1 MSERQEMFSGTRE
14 VHERHRFDEARLA
27 RWMESNVPGFRGPL
41 AVREFKGGQSNPTYR
56 LEAPSGRYA
65 LRRKPPGELLPS
77 AHAVDREYRV
87 LTALGGTDVPV
98 PRTHA
103 LCTDES
109 VIGTWFY
116 VMDCVEGRVIWDPT
130 MPGFTPAE
138 RTAAWHSM
146 TASLAALHRVDP
158 AAVGL
163 GDYGRPGNYFARQ
176 VARWSRQ
183 YAASETESI
192 PAMDKLAE
200 WLPQHLPPAGGHSIV
215 HGDYKLDNAILHASE
230 PRVVAILDW
239 ELSTTGDPL
248 ADFTYLLLPWWTQGG
263 FEENPERAAL
273 GIPSKAELTDAYCRR
288 TGRAALP
295 RFEFYLVFHLF
306 RAAAIQQGILGRV
319 RDGTAASE
327 HAASVA
333 SNVRGYAER
342 AWEVASRG

>member
-27 RWMESNVPGFRGPL
+27 RWLEANVAGFRGPL
-41 AVREFKGGQSNPTYR
+41 AVREFRGGQSNPTYR
-56 LEAPSGRYA
+56 LEAASGSYA
-65 LRRKPPGELLPS
+65 LRRKPPGALLPS

-87 LTALGGTDVPV
+87 LTALGPTGVPV

-103 LCTDES
+103 LCTDDS

-116 VMDCVEGRVIWDPT
+116 VMDCVEGRVIWESS
-130 MPGFTPAE
+130 MPGFSRAE
-138 RTAAWHSM
+138 RAAVWDSM
-146 TASLAALHRVDP
+146 NASLAALHRVDP
-158 AAVGL
+158 RAIGL

-183 YAASETESI
+183 YEASETEEI
-192 PAMDKLAE
+192 PAMRKLVE
-200 WLPQHLPPAGGHSIV
+200 WLPRNLPPSGAEAIV
-215 HGDYKLDNAILHASE
+215 HGDFKLDNVILDPSE

-248 ADFTYLLLPWWTQGG
+248 ADFTYLCLPWWAQGG
-263 FEENPERAAL
+263 FEENPERDAL
-273 GIPSKAELTDAYCRR
+273 GIPGLAEFTDAYCRR
-288 TGRAALP
+288 TGRAAVE
-295 RFEFYLVFHLF
+295 RFERYVVFHLF

-327 HAASVA
+327 HAATVA

-342 AWEVASRG
+342 AWEIASRS